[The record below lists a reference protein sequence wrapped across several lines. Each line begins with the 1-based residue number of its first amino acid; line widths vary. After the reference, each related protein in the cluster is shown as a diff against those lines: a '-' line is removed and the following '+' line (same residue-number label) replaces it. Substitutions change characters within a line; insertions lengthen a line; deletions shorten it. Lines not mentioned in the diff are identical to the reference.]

1 MTICCSIKLFSPSES
16 ISAGGPC
23 IGSFEMASMPQDGV
37 EDGRFGRRKPGFE
50 NVQLPWWEDEDKEK
64 YQNRHK
70 LLGLVQKQLETN
82 IFRSGGV
89 LGLSRTYTPGEGE
102 APQA

>member
-1 MTICCSIKLFSPSES
+1 MTICFLIDLFFPES

-23 IGSFEMASMPQDGV
+23 RGSFEMASMPQDGV
-37 EDGRFGRRKPGFE
+37 EDRRFGRPGCE

-64 YQNRHK
+64 YENRHK
-70 LLGLVQKQLETN
+70 ILGLVQKQLETN

-89 LGLSRTYTPGEGE
+89 LGLSRTHTRGEGE
-102 APQA
+102 TPQA

>member
-1 MTICCSIKLFSPSES
+1 MLFNQTIFFPES
-16 ISAGGPC
+16 ISADGSCP
-23 IGSFEMASMPQDGV
+23 GSFDMASMPQEGV
-37 EDGRFGRRKPGFE
+37 EDGSFGSPGCG

-64 YQNRHK
+64 YQNRHNI
-70 LLGLVQKQLETN
+70 LGLVQKQLETN

-89 LGLSRTYTPGEGE
+89 LGLSRTHTPGEGE

>member
-1 MTICCSIKLFSPSES
+1 
-16 ISAGGPC
+16 
-23 IGSFEMASMPQDGV
+23 MASMPQDGV
-37 EDGRFGRRKPGFE
+37 EDGRFGRPGE
-50 NVQLPWWEDEDKEK
+50 NVQLPWWEDEDKET

-70 LLGLVQKQLETN
+70 ILGLVQKQLETN

-89 LGLSRTYTPGEGE
+89 LGLSRTHTPGERE